1 MYSQKIQH
9 KIQYYLLLGIAF
21 SLPLSKKVVPI
32 LIILIVLN
40 WLISGDLKSRFSN
53 LIKPKY
59 AFLFISFYLLHLTG
73 LIYTSNMEFGWF
85 DMEVKLSFLIFP
97 LVFFTSRPYSI
108 FQMEHIKTS
117 FIGGCLISGIILLVN
132 GFNAY
137 FETGD
142 VTNLL
147 YGKLSMDYHASYYSM
162 YLCLALAMIMHFIF
176 TKWECISSWERPLY
190 IISMP
195 VFLVLIV
202 LLMAKSG
209 FITLVFVI
217 FSALIFLLFSK
228 KFGQALILFTSV
240 LIFAFA
246 IVHIIPES
254 KIRINKAID
263 VFTSYSG
270 DINPNA
276 IESTAERLLIWPVA
290 MELIKEH
297 PLIGVGTGDIKDEL
311 ISKYKDKS
319 LSGVYDEGL
328 NAHNQFLQTFAAL
341 GIFGFLSMCLGLVL
355 PLVHSFRQSN
365 FIYAMLIMII
375 IINALTESILEVQ
388 AGVIF
393 YAFFN
398 SLFMFLYP
406 DK

>member
-1 MYSQKIQH
+1 MYSQEIQH

-21 SLPLSKKVVPI
+21 FLPLSKKLVPI
-32 LIILIVLN
+32 LIILTVLN
-40 WLISGDLKSRFSN
+40 WIIGGDLKSKFSN

-73 LIYTSNMEFGWF
+73 LIYSDNMDFGWF

-97 LVFFTSRPYSI
+97 LVFFASKPYATFAI
-108 FQMEHIKTS
+108 DNIKTT
-117 FIGGCLISGIILLVN
+117 FIGGCLLSGIILLVN
-132 GFNAY
+132 GIVAY

-142 VTNLL
+142 ISNLL

-162 YLCLALAMIMHFIF
+162 YLCLALAMIMHFLF
-176 TKWECISSWERPLY
+176 TKWENVSSWERSLY

-195 VFLVLIV
+195 IFLVLVV

-209 FITLVFVI
+209 FVTLVFVI

-228 KFGQALILFTSV
+228 KFVQALILFSSV
-240 LIFAFA
+240 LIFVFA
-246 IVHIIPES
+246 VVHIVPES

-270 DINPNA
+270 EINPNA
-276 IESTAERLLIWPVA
+276 IESTAERLLVWPVVT
-290 MELIKEH
+290 ELIKEH

-319 LSGVYDEGL
+319 LSGVYGEGL

-341 GIFGFLSMCLGLVL
+341 GILGFLSLCLGLVL